1 MCQLFTSDGQSIG
14 ASTSASVL
22 LMNIQGWS
30 SLRMTGLISLLSK
43 TLKSLLQD
51 QSLKAS
57 ILQHAVFFM
66 IQLSNLYKE
75 LFSFTSSP
83 K

>member
-30 SLRMTGLISLLSK
+30 PLRVTGLISLLSK

-51 QSLKAS
+51 QSLKAP

>member
-1 MCQLFTSDGQSIG
+1 
-14 ASTSASVL
+14 
-22 LMNIQGWS
+22 MNIQGLS
-30 SLRMTGLISLLSK
+30 PLRVTGLISLLSK

-66 IQLSNLYKE
+66 IQPSNLYKE